1 MGVTDIQFAFPAAQ
15 APLWISAGLLVTAA
29 AALLLFYSE
38 RRRRRRL
45 SLLVDAGLAPRLLEG
60 YTDRLR
66 LPLAVLTVLGVAFL
80 LLALAQPKWGSA
92 WRKTARSG
100 RDVLV
105 LLDTSESMNAQNPLP
120 TRMEKA
126 RQKIQSLLDLSPG
139 DRFGLVAFAGEA
151 ACQVPLTLDHN
162 YFRTVLDAV
171 STDTLSIEGSDLAA
185 ALREARRMF
194 DEDVQ
199 KSGGDQRHARVVLVV
214 TDGEQT
220 SGDALATAAEMRDY
234 AGIYVLGIGTPD
246 GAQITYP
253 AWMQRYARVPEDQR
267 TRLSKL
273 DEENLSRLAKENG
286 GAYARATADNADVA
300 FLHGEWEQV
309 RARALSSELRFN
321 RVNRYRWPLAAA
333 MLCFAAEAVWLALI
347 PVVRARRL
355 RAAGRVAEHA

>member
-1 MGVTDIQFAFPAAQ
+1 
-15 APLWISAGLLVTAA
+15 
-29 AALLLFYSE
+29 
-38 RRRRRRL
+38 
-45 SLLVDAGLAPRLLEG
+45 
-60 YTDRLR
+60 
-66 LPLAVLTVLGVAFL
+66 
-80 LLALAQPKWGSA
+80 
-92 WRKTARSG
+92 
-100 RDVLV
+100 
-105 LLDTSESMNAQNPLP
+105 
-120 TRMEKA
+120 
-126 RQKIQSLLDLSPG
+126 
-139 DRFGLVAFAGEA
+139 
-151 ACQVPLTLDHN
+151 
-162 YFRTVLDAV
+162 
-171 STDTLSIEGSDLAA
+171 
-185 ALREARRMF
+185 MF

-246 GAQITYP
+246 GAQISYP

-309 RARALSSELRFN
+309 RAGPSQRAPVQPGQPLP
-321 RVNRYRWPLAAA
+321 VALAAA

-347 PVVRARRL
+347 PWSGAPPARGGEGRRTCVDASPPESARFWRPLRCPPPPTRRASAL
-355 RAAGRVAEHA
+355 C